1 MNELN
6 VNIGLAIEQ
15 RVNELGIS
23 KSELA
28 RRLGIAQQNVNKVV
42 FSKES
47 LDTAKLMEISKALDY
62 NFFELYANLSPK
74 KTSLFNSSKLQSL
87 INEKGLGNIEFASKV
102 ELTRSELANIM
113 EGGDV
118 SLSMVEKMAEALCV
132 KPSELI
138 NGTSSNVGSEAMSQ
152 SDMEKELIE
161 LRAENK
167 LLRELQGLPARRMAN
182 VVLMLISFFYAVV
195 AA

>member
-28 RRLGIAQQNVNKVV
+28 RRLGIAQQNVNKMI

-74 KTSLFNSSKLQSL
+74 KTSLFNSTKLQSL
-87 INEKGLGNIEFASKV
+87 INDKGLGNIEFASKV
-102 ELTRSELANIM
+102 GLTRNELANIL

-118 SLSMVEKMAEALCV
+118 SLSMVEKIAEALDV
-132 KPSELI
+132 KPTELI
-138 NGTSSNVGSEAMSQ
+138 NGTSSTAEDMPINNSAMY
-152 SDMEKELIE
+152 EELIA

-167 LLRELQGLPARRMAN
+167 VLREIQGLPSRSQ
-182 VVLMLISFFYAVV
+182 VHVG
-195 AA
+195 

>member
-1 MNELN
+1 LLAQIVNKIGFMNELN

-74 KTSLFNSSKLQSL
+74 KTSLFNSTKLQSL

-118 SLSMVEKMAEALCV
+118 SLSMVEKMAEALGV
-132 KPSELI
+132 KPAELI
-138 NGTSSNVGSEAMSQ
+138 NGTSSNVESEAMSQ

-167 LLRELQGLPARRMAN
+167 LLRELQGLPARKMAN
-182 VVLMLISFFYAVV
+182 VG
-195 AA
+195 

>member
-62 NFFELYANLSPK
+62 NFFELYANISMK
-74 KTSLFNSSKLQSL
+74 KTSLFNTSKLQSL
-87 INEKGLGNIEFASKV
+87 INERGLGNIEFASKIGV
-102 ELTRSELANIM
+102 TRSELANILD
-113 EGGDV
+113 GGDL
-118 SLSMVEKMAEALCV
+118 SLSMVEKMAEALGV
-132 KPSELI
+132 QPVELI
-138 NGTSSNVGSEAMSQ
+138 NGTSSTAEAMPINNSA
-152 SDMEKELIE
+152 MYEELIA

-167 LLRELQGLPARRMAN
+167 VLREIQGLSARSH
-182 VVLMLISFFYAVV
+182 VHVG
-195 AA
+195 

>member
-1 MNELN
+1 MSELN

-74 KTSLFNSSKLQSL
+74 KTSLFNSAKLQSL
-87 INEKGLGNIEFASKV
+87 INDKGLGNIEFASKV
-102 ELTRSELANIM
+102 GLTRNELANIL

-118 SLSMVEKMAEALCV
+118 CLSVVEKIAEALDV
-132 KPSELI
+132 KPTELI
-138 NGTSSNVGSEAMSQ
+138 NGATSTAEAHSE
-152 SDMEKELIE
+152 SDSSLLELEKQIIE
-161 LRAENK
+161 LKAENK
-167 LLRELQGLPARRMAN
+167 VLRELQGLPARRM
-182 VVLMLISFFYAVV
+182 VSVG
-195 AA
+195 

>member
-1 MNELN
+1 MSELN

-28 RRLGIAQQNVNKVV
+28 RRLGIAQQNVNKMI

-74 KTSLFNSSKLQSL
+74 KTSLFNSAKLQSL

-102 ELTRSELANIM
+102 GLTRNELANIQ

-118 SLSMVEKMAEALCV
+118 SLSMVEKIAEAIDV
-132 KPSELI
+132 KPTELI
-138 NGTSSNVGSEAMSQ
+138 NGVSSKDEAMTI
-152 SDMEKELIE
+152 SDSSVQEELIA

-167 LLRELQGLPARRMAN
+167 LLRELQGLPARRMVN
-182 VVLMLISFFYAVV
+182 VG
-195 AA
+195 

>member
-1 MNELN
+1 MLAQIVNKIGFMNELN

-62 NFFELYANLSPK
+62 NFFELYASLSPK
-74 KTSLFNSSKLQSL
+74 KTSLFNSTKLQSL
-87 INEKGLGNIEFASKV
+87 INVKGLGNIEFASKV
-102 ELTRSELANIM
+102 GLTRSELANIM

-118 SLSMVEKMAEALCV
+118 SLSMVERIAEALGV
-132 KPSELI
+132 KPAELI
-138 NGTSSNVGSEAMSQ
+138 NGTSSNVESEAMSQ

-182 VVLMLISFFYAVV
+182 VG
-195 AA
+195 

>member
-1 MNELN
+1 MSELN
-6 VNIGLAIEQ
+6 INIGLAIEQ

-28 RRLGIAQQNVNKVV
+28 RRLGIAQQNVNKMI

-74 KTSLFNSSKLQSL
+74 KTSLFNSAKLQSL

-118 SLSMVEKMAEALCV
+118 SLSMVEKIAEAIDV
-132 KPSELI
+132 KPTELI
-138 NGTSSNVGSEAMSQ
+138 NGVSSKGEAMTI
-152 SDMEKELIE
+152 SDSSVQEELIA

-167 LLRELQGLPARRMAN
+167 LLRELQGLPARRMVN
-182 VVLMLISFFYAVV
+182 VG
-195 AA
+195 

>member
-1 MNELN
+1 MSKLN

-62 NFFELYANLSPK
+62 NFFDLYANLSPK
-74 KTSLFNSSKLQSL
+74 KTSLFNSTKLQSL
-87 INEKGLGNIEFASKV
+87 INDKGHGNIEFASKV
-102 ELTRSELANIM
+102 GLTRNELANIL

-118 SLSMVEKMAEALCV
+118 ALSMVEKIAEALDV
-132 KPSELI
+132 KPTELI
-138 NGTSSNVGSEAMSQ
+138 NGTSSTAEDMPINNSAMY
-152 SDMEKELIE
+152 EELIA

-167 LLRELQGLPARRMAN
+167 VLREIQGLPSRSQ
-182 VVLMLISFFYAVV
+182 VHVG
-195 AA
+195 

>member
-28 RRLGIAQQNVNKVV
+28 RRLGIAQQNVNKLV

-47 LDTAKLMEISKALDY
+47 IDTAKLVEISKALDY
-62 NFFELYANLSPK
+62 NFFELYASTSSR
-74 KTSLFNSSKLQSL
+74 KTTLFNAVKLQTL
-87 INEKGLGNIEFASKV
+87 INKRGLGNVEFASKIGV
-102 ELTRSELANIM
+102 TRTELTNIF

-118 SLSMVEKMAEALCV
+118 SLSLVEKMAETLEV
-132 KPSELI
+132 KPTELI
-138 NGTSSNVGSEAMSQ
+138 NGASSNVEASTVGD
-152 SDMEKELIE
+152 SSVMEELIA

-167 LLRELQGLPARRMAN
+167 LLRELQGLSVRSQKR
-182 VVLMLISFFYAVV
+182 VG
-195 AA
+195 

>member
-1 MNELN
+1 MLAQIVNKIGFMNELN

-28 RRLGIAQQNVNKVV
+28 RRLGIAQQNVNKVI

-62 NFFELYANLSPK
+62 NFFELYASLSPK
-74 KTSLFNSSKLQSL
+74 KTSLFNSTKLQSL

-167 LLRELQGLPARRMAN
+167 LLRELQGLPARSQ
-182 VVLMLISFFYAVV
+182 VHVG
-195 AA
+195 

>member
-28 RRLGIAQQNVNKVV
+28 RRLGIAQQNVNKVI

-74 KTSLFNSSKLQSL
+74 KTSLFNSTKLQSL

-118 SLSMVEKMAEALCV
+118 SLSMVEKMAEALDV
-132 KPSELI
+132 KPTELI
-138 NGTSSNVGSEAMSQ
+138 NGVSSKDEAMPI
-152 SDMEKELIE
+152 SDSSVQEELIA

-167 LLRELQGLPARRMAN
+167 VLREIQGLSERSH
-182 VVLMLISFFYAVV
+182 VHVG
-195 AA
+195 

>member
-1 MNELN
+1 MSELN

-74 KTSLFNSSKLQSL
+74 KTSLFNSTKLQSL
-87 INEKGLGNIEFASKV
+87 INDKGLGNIEFASKV
-102 ELTRSELANIM
+102 GLTRNELANIL

-118 SLSMVEKMAEALCV
+118 SLSMVEKIAEALDV
-132 KPSELI
+132 KPTELI
-138 NGTSSNVGSEAMSQ
+138 NGGISTAEAHSESDSSLLEL
-152 SDMEKELIE
+152 EKQIIE
-161 LRAENK
+161 LKAENK
-167 LLRELQGLPARRMAN
+167 VLRELQGLPARRMVN
-182 VVLMLISFFYAVV
+182 VG
-195 AA
+195 

>member
-1 MNELN
+1 MLAQIVNKIGFMDELN

-167 LLRELQGLPARRMAN
+167 LLRELQGLPARRIAN
-182 VVLMLISFFYAVV
+182 VG
-195 AA
+195 

>member
-1 MNELN
+1 MSELN

-74 KTSLFNSSKLQSL
+74 KTSLFNSTKLQSL
-87 INEKGLGNIEFASKV
+87 INYNGLGNIEFASKV
-102 ELTRSELANIM
+102 GLTRNELANIL

-118 SLSMVEKMAEALCV
+118 SLSMVEKIAEALDV
-132 KPSELI
+132 KPTELI
-138 NGTSSNVGSEAMSQ
+138 NGTSSTAEDMPINNSAMY
-152 SDMEKELIE
+152 EELIA

-167 LLRELQGLPARRMAN
+167 VLREIQGLPSRSQ
-182 VVLMLISFFYAVV
+182 VHVG
-195 AA
+195 

>member
-1 MNELN
+1 MSELN

-62 NFFELYANLSPK
+62 NFFELYANLSPQ
-74 KTSLFNSSKLQSL
+74 KTSLFNSTKLQSL
-87 INEKGLGNIEFASKV
+87 INEKGLGNIEFASMV
-102 ELTRSELANIM
+102 GLTRLELTNIM

-118 SLSMVEKMAEALCV
+118 SLNMVEKMAEALGV
-132 KPSELI
+132 KPTELI
-138 NGTSSNVGSEAMSQ
+138 NGASSKDETVPI
-152 SDMEKELIE
+152 SDSSMYEELIA

-167 LLRELQGLPARRMAN
+167 VLRELQGLPAKK
-182 VVLMLISFFYAVV
+182 AVG
-195 AA
+195 

>member
-1 MNELN
+1 MLAQIVNKIGFMNELN

-28 RRLGIAQQNVNKVV
+28 RRLGIAQQNVNKVI

-132 KPSELI
+132 NPSELI

-182 VVLMLISFFYAVV
+182 VG
-195 AA
+195 

>member
-1 MNELN
+1 LLAQIVNKIGFMNELN

-74 KTSLFNSSKLQSL
+74 KTSLFNSTKLQSL

-182 VVLMLISFFYAVV
+182 VG
-195 AA
+195 

>member
-1 MNELN
+1 MSELN

-74 KTSLFNSSKLQSL
+74 KTSLFNSAKLQSL
-87 INEKGLGNIEFASKV
+87 INDKGLGNIEFASKV
-102 ELTRSELANIM
+102 GLTRNELANIL

-118 SLSMVEKMAEALCV
+118 CLSVVEKIAEALDV
-132 KPSELI
+132 KPTELI
-138 NGTSSNVGSEAMSQ
+138 NGATSTAEAHSEYDS
-152 SDMEKELIE
+152 SLLELEKQIIE
-161 LRAENK
+161 LKAENK
-167 LLRELQGLPARRMAN
+167 VLRELQGLPAKK
-182 VVLMLISFFYAVV
+182 AVG
-195 AA
+195 

>member
-1 MNELN
+1 LLAQIVNKIGFMNELN

-28 RRLGIAQQNVNKVV
+28 RRLGIAQQNVNKVI

-74 KTSLFNSSKLQSL
+74 KTSLFNSTKLQSL

-167 LLRELQGLPARRMAN
+167 LLRELQGLPARRIAN
-182 VVLMLISFFYAVV
+182 VG
-195 AA
+195 